1 MRLFTQLLQRTYI
14 RKLESYSEERI
25 VYLGDTVDGGYATVH
40 SKVISSRRRS
50 ETPVDYQL
58 HLKDGHWRVYDV
70 RIDGVSFVS
79 TYRTEFSR
87 VMQRASYES
96 LVDMLRQRISEIL
109 AVDTSRGSSASPRA
123 AR

>member
-1 MRLFTQLLQRTYI
+1 MR
-14 RKLESYSEERI
+14 
-25 VYLGDTVDGGYATVH
+25 

-58 HLKDGHWRVYDV
+58 YLKDDRWRVYDV
-70 RIDGVSFVS
+70 RIEGVSFVS

-87 VMQRASYES
+87 VMQRSSYES
-96 LVDMLRQRISEIL
+96 LVDMLRQRTSEIP
-109 AVDTSRGSSASPRA
+109 AVDTSLGSSASPRM